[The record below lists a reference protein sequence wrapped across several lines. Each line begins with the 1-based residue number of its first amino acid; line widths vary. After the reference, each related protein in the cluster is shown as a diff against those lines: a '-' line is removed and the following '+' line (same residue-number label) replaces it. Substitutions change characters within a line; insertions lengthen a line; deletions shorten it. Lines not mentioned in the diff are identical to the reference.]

1 MFLSLKM
8 DDVYRSG
15 HACIGTPSRIYV
27 QQMTT
32 KPPKRGSAAAS
43 FLQGFER
50 ASFFPDAS
58 ERLRSAVKPW
68 AGEGFI
74 TAFGNKFQSGGS
86 QRGGVTRSVTIDGL
100 ADFLAET
107 SPAIYPKG
115 CGPAFVCGASV
126 DGSSLDEACASIDW
140 IFGDIDGSGS
150 PEALLKL
157 LESLGVGFV
166 AHSRTE
172 TSSHLYLA
180 LSRQISGAW
189 LADKSLYMQAMGFT
203 LGVLSALGGLACD
216 RDLSPSK
223 WGFDCTFAQRLLPLS
238 YSYTRREEYSA
249 VPAVDSFAGPH
260 GIDFETLL
268 AEFGFA
274 PAEKRS
280 AHTGGRVP
288 HDPRPLLRALRDANL
303 VVDGG
308 EGERKTIV
316 ICPWHEAHSS
326 DSDGTSTTVVFNETG
341 VFKCL
346 HGSCADRTRTEVE
359 NFLRAKGTEFTKI
372 LGVGELPIIEIS
384 NRRHEVVSKCIE
396 ALGTHQNVYQQHAAL
411 RRIVRIAHDEV
422 EAQRTEGNPVC
433 SDIPNAVLSTML
445 SEVAKFV
452 RYDDKTGELRSTSV
466 PDSIVLAI
474 AGEGHYPAI
483 RVLRGIVETPHIRPD
498 GSLVDE
504 PGHDAVTGLSYT
516 PNAIF
521 PKIPKTPTQADAR
534 EALSSLEEAWCDFPF
549 ATEADRV
556 VPVAALLTLLARG
569 AIDGNIPAFLFDANV
584 RAAGKTRVVDQFA
597 LIATGRPFAK
607 STFPNTEEELEK
619 KLAACALRNARI
631 VGFDN
636 ISQGTPFGGTP
647 LNKVLT
653 CGGSVSFRILGK
665 SEEPEID
672 WNAMVCATGNNVEI
686 VGDLGRRVLLCRLR
700 SPYERPELR
709 KQVEFRHPDLQ
720 EWTER
725 ERPRL
730 VVSGLTLL
738 RAWWCAGCPDSV
750 GSIGSFESWTRIVP
764 NALIYAGAPDVTAC
778 LASKHDEH
786 EDSDPD
792 TAALR
797 CLIEAWPQL
806 ATTDAHLGI
815 SAGDICNKLANSMI
829 GVLSPLND
837 SLKNALRVRPSDPID
852 AVRLVRFLKRIHER
866 VVDGKKLSRISLRR
880 NDIRWVLR

>member
-1 MFLSLKM
+1 M
-8 DDVYRSG
+8 
-15 HACIGTPSRIYV
+15 P
-27 QQMTT
+27 T
-32 KPPKRGSAAAS
+32 KPPKRGSAASA

-50 ASFFPDAS
+50 ARFFPDAHV
-58 ERLRSAVKPW
+58 RLKSSVKTW

-74 TAFGNKFQSGGS
+74 TTFGNKFLSGGA
-86 QRGGVTRSVTIDGL
+86 QKGGCTRPVTIDGL
-100 ADFLAET
+100 ADFLADA

-115 CGPAFVCGASV
+115 LGPTFVCGSSV
-126 DGSSLDEACASIDW
+126 DGSSLDDACGSIDW

-150 PEALLKL
+150 PEGLLALL
-157 LESLGVGFV
+157 EGLGVGFV
-166 AHSRTE
+166 AHSRTT
-172 TSSHLYLA
+172 TSSHIYIALA
-180 LSRQISGAW
+180 RQITGAW

-203 LGVLSALGGLACD
+203 LGVISAIGGLECD
-216 RDLSPSK
+216 KEKSPSK

-238 YSYTRREEYSA
+238 YIYTRREDYAA
-249 VPAVDSFAGPH
+249 VPSVDSYAGLS

-288 HDPRPLLRALRDANL
+288 HDPRPLLRAMRDAGL
-303 VVDGG
+303 VVD
-308 EGERKTIV
+308 EGDRKSIV

-326 DSDGTSTTVVFNETG
+326 DSDGTTTTVMFTETG

-346 HGSCADRTRTEVE
+346 HGSCADKTRADVE
-359 NFLRAKGTEFTKI
+359 NFLRAKGPEFTKI

-384 NRRHEVVSKCIE
+384 NKRHEVVAKCIA
-396 ALGTHQNVYQQHAAL
+396 ALGTHPNVYQQHASL
-411 RRIVRIAHDEV
+411 RRIVRIAHDEAD
-422 EAQRTEGNPVC
+422 AQRVEGNPIC
-433 SDIPNAVLSTML
+433 ADIPNAVLGTML
-445 SEVAKFV
+445 SEVARFV
-452 RYDDKTGELRSTSV
+452 RYDDKTGEMKTTTV
-466 PDSIVLAI
+466 PDSVLLAI
-474 AGEGHYPAI
+474 AGECHYPAI
-483 RVLRGIVETPHIRPD
+483 RVLKGIVETPHLRPD
-498 GSLVDE
+498 GSIVDE
-504 PGHDAVTGLSYT
+504 PGHDSVTGLSYT
-516 PNAIF
+516 PNAVF
-521 PKIPKTPTQADAR
+521 PKIPENPTQQEAR
-534 EALSSLEEAWCDFPF
+534 AALNELHEAWCDFPF
-549 ATEADRV
+549 ATDADRY
-556 VPVAALLTLLARG
+556 VPVAALLTLIARG
-569 AIDGNIPAFLFDANV
+569 AIEGNIPAFLFDANV

-607 STFPNTEEELEK
+607 STFPSTEEELEK
-619 KLAACALRNARI
+619 KLAACAFRNARI

-653 CGGSVSFRILGK
+653 CGGSVSFRVLGK

-730 VVSGLTLL
+730 VVAGLIVL
-738 RAWWCAGCPDSV
+738 RAWWSAGCPDIV

-764 NALIYAGAPDVTAC
+764 NALIYAGGVDVTAC
-778 LASKHDEH
+778 LASKHEEH

-797 CLIEAWPQL
+797 CLIEAWPLL
-806 ATTDAHLGI
+806 APKDAHLGI
-815 SAGDICNKLANSMI
+815 AAGEICSKLANSMI
-829 GVLSPLND
+829 STLAPLND
-837 SLKNALRVRPSDPID
+837 ALKNALRVRHADPID
-852 AVRLVRFLKRIHER
+852 AVRLVRFLKRTHER
-866 VVDGKKLSRISLRR
+866 VVDGKKLTRMQIKR
-880 NDIRWVLR
+880 NDIRWALR